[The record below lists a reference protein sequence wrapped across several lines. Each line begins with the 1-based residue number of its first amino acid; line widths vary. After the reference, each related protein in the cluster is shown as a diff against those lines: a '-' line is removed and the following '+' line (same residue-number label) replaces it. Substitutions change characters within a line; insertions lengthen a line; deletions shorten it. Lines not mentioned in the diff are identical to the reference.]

1 VETYAT
7 VHQMTSQILGQL
19 RKDQTLSDIF
29 KALIAAAFGAC
40 ATLGGLAA
48 SLHWDTPTGPSII
61 CCAAALFFI
70 STLLGALRGRGL
82 S

>member
-1 VETYAT
+1 
-7 VHQMTSQILGQL
+7 M
-19 RKDQTLSDIF
+19 
-29 KALIAAAFGAC
+29 ALIAAAFGAC

-61 CCAAALFFI
+61 CCAAALFFT
-70 STLLGALRGRGL
+70 STLLGALRGRDL